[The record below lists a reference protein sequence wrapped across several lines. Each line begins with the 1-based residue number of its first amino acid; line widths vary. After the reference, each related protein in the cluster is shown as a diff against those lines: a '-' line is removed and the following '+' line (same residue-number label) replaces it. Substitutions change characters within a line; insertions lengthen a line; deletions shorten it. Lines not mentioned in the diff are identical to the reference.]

1 MDQPDVLSSSAARS
15 RIVER
20 MHKAWRRLAEHVQYR
35 GHHLLVPEVYR
46 TKLSHTASSNPF
58 LKKAGHDSRL
68 FARFVRFLTGHAP
81 IGEFRDRFKLDG
93 PVDCLCGHPVES
105 IQHIIW
111 ECPIW
116 IRNWAPR
123 SRILEVLESLDPF
136 TNILWFLK
144 YNPLVATFE
153 YADVQEQAQEELGN
167 GARDGFHC
175 RIIRTLLE
183 RARVWNDTPGSD
195 AQREAAVD
203 AFDEEQ
209 QIN

>member
-1 MDQPDVLSSSAARS
+1 M
-15 RIVER
+15 
-20 MHKAWRRLAEHVQYR
+20 
-35 GHHLLVPEVYR
+35 
-46 TKLSHTASSNPF
+46 
-58 LKKAGHDSRL
+58 
-68 FARFVRFLTGHAP
+68 
-81 IGEFRDRFKLDG
+81 
-93 PVDCLCGHPVES
+93 ES

-111 ECPIW
+111 ECPVW

-144 YNPLVATFE
+144 INPLVATFE
-153 YADVQEQAQEELGN
+153 YADVQAQAQEELEN

-183 RARVWNDTPGSD
+183 RTRVWNDTPGPD

-203 AFDEEQ
+203 AFDAEQ
-209 QIN
+209 QVD